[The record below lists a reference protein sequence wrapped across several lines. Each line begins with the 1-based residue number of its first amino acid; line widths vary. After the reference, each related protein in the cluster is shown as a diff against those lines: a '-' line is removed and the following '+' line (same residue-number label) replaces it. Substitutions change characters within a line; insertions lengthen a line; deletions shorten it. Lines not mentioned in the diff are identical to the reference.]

1 MATQAALL
9 VLKALTGS
17 SQAGDQGQGDDE
29 VKDKGNGKEAKS
41 SSMAEDAAKANAKEV
56 QAKTKKTDPQAKDTP
71 ALQSSQLED
80 PPKANS
86 T

>member
-1 MATQAALL
+1 
-9 VLKALTGS
+9 
-17 SQAGDQGQGDDE
+17 
-29 VKDKGNGKEAKS
+29 
-41 SSMAEDAAKANAKEV
+41 MAEDAAKANAKEV

-71 ALQSSQLED
+71 ALQPSQLED